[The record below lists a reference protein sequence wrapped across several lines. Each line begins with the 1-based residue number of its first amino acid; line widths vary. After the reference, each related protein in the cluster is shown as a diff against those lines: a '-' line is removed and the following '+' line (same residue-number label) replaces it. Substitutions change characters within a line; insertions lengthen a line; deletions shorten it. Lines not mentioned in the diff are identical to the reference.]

1 MKFQVA
7 LSALLACSS
16 AVVASPINSLFKHKS
31 VKTTHSRDI
40 NSTSPIWNGS
50 NTTTNTTYSNSTNST
65 SNSTSSNNELQIIV
79 TGGQVPI
86 TNSSLTHTN
95 YTRLYNSSSAL
106 NITQLYNIAR
116 VVNETIQDKS
126 STGAIVVT
134 NAKSLE
140 AVSFFFSILF
150 DTNKTIV
157 VTEDSAYAIPVANDK
172 NAAKRGVL
180 SVTSDKLVYSGVF
193 TPASTF
199 SYGAGLP
206 VAIVDDQDQV
216 EWFFDASRPTLIS
229 PSSVIRKEYTNFTTP
244 FGIFENGAPIVP
256 IVYDGGYSSSLI
268 DSLSSAVQGLVVV
281 SSGSSNSTSSS
292 IASDIIPV
300 VYAEAST
307 PLNFID
313 KQDVPENAVGA
324 GYLSP
329 IKAQILLSIAAVNGV
344 TSKSALDDIF
354 P

>member
-1 MKFQVA
+1 MKLQVV

-16 AVVASPINSLFKHKS
+16 AVVASPIENLFKYRAAKVSHS
-31 VKTTHSRDI
+31 KTI
-40 NSTSPIWNGS
+40 NSTLPTWSSSNGS
-50 NTTTNTTYSNSTNST
+50 NTTYANSTNST
-65 SNSTSSNNELQIIV
+65 TNTTSSEKSQLQIIV
-79 TGGQVPI
+79 TGGEVPI

-106 NITQLYNIAR
+106 NITELYNVAR
-116 VVNETIQDKS
+116 VVNETIQEES
-126 STGAIVVT
+126 SSGAVVVT

-140 AVSFFFSILF
+140 AVAFFFSIVF
-150 DTNKTIV
+150 DTNKPIII
-157 VTEDSAYAIPVANDK
+157 TEDSAYAIPVANDK
-172 NAAKRGVL
+172 KAASRGVL

-193 TPASTF
+193 TPASAC

-216 EWFFDASRPTLIS
+216 EWFFDASKPTLIS
-229 PSSVIRKEYTNFTTP
+229 SSSVIRKEYSNFTTP
-244 FGIFENGAPIVP
+244 YGILQNGIPVVP
-256 IVYDGGYSSSLI
+256 IVYDGGYSTSLI
-268 DSLSSAVQGLVVV
+268 SSLSSVVQGLVVV
-281 SSGSSNSTSSS
+281 SSGSTNSTSSTIES
-292 IASDIIPV
+292 TKIPV
-300 VYAEAST
+300 VYAEANT

-313 KQDVPENAVGA
+313 AKDVPKNAIGA

-344 TSKSALDDIF
+344 TSKSALENIF